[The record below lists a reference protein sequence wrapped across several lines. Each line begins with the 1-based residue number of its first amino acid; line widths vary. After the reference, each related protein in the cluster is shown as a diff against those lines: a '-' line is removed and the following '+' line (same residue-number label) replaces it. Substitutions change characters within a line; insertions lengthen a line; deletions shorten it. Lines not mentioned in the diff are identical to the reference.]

1 MTNEQYEYEM
11 NCAGQAQAEYEQQ
24 MAYYEYLDGL
34 IESKQYQLHAIE
46 IVIDMLNSKRFIE
59 SKMTDKDF
67 LFLVKSELLNK
78 TITIKESEQQKV
90 VVDNSLPF

>member
-46 IVIDMLNSKRFIE
+46 TVIDMLNSKRFIE

-67 LFLVKSELLNK
+67 LFLVKSELLTK
-78 TITIKESEQQKV
+78 KSPSKQADEVIV
-90 VVDNSLPF
+90 VLDNSLPF

>member
-1 MTNEQYEYEM
+1 MTNEQHEYEM

-67 LFLVKSELLNK
+67 LFLVKSELLCK
-78 TITIKESEQQKV
+78 TSTIKESDGKID